1 MMRYEPRTDR
11 FIETESSNGDN
22 IAVGTEKSPY
32 LYQASEET
40 LRRIADTLEKIVVK
54 LDCLTKRVEEKAVTD
69 K

>member
-11 FIETESSNGDN
+11 FIETSNGDN

-40 LRRIADTLEKIVVK
+40 TLRQIADTLGKIVVK
-54 LDCLTKRVEEKAVTD
+54 LDCLIKLVEEKAVTD